1 MAVYNRI
8 YSKKKWDLVCKYN
21 KNLME
26 DFLLELKSQKK
37 SQGTI
42 NQYKN
47 DLRIL
52 FIYILDELDN
62 KEIYKLKKKH
72 FRNYMMWL
80 MDKDMSNAR
89 INRLMSALRSM
100 LTYASDEE
108 DYEDELEI
116 NYAQKVKGLQKEKVR
131 EIVFLT
137 DEEVTYIYDRLIE
150 EGKYQ
155 QALLC
160 ALMYDSAGR
169 RNECYQVEKD
179 FIAQDPNFTNT
190 VIGKRNKSFRLLYRA
205 RTKEAYDLL
214 MNSRNDDCPY
224 LWITSQNGEI
234 TEASYETLYAW
245 VISWRKILTE
255 KFDYK
260 EFNPHSMRHSS
271 LENYGDGTHYACRE
285 YLNGNPLSI
294 DQLKLLAHHEDVS
307 TTMSY
312 LRDKGDDELLKAF
325 GIENK

>member
-1 MAVYNRI
+1 MAIYNRI
-8 YSKKKWDLVCKYN
+8 YSKEKWDLVCKYN
-21 KNLME
+21 KNLMD

-52 FIYILDELDN
+52 FIYIHDELDN

-72 FRNYMMWL
+72 FRNYMLWL
-80 MDKDMSNAR
+80 QEKDMSNAR

-100 LTYASDEE
+100 LTYTSDEE

-131 EIVFLT
+131 EIIFLT
-137 DEEVTYIYDRLIE
+137 DEEVTYIYKRLIE
-150 EGKYQ
+150 EKKYQ

-169 RNECYQVEKD
+169 RNECFQVSKD
-179 FIAQDPNFTNT
+179 FGELDANFTN
-190 VIGKRNKSFRLLYRA
+190 VVVGKRNKSFRLLYREWT
-205 RTKEAYDLL
+205 REAYKLL
-214 MNSRNDDCPY
+214 MQNRKDDCPY
-224 LWITSQNGEI
+224 LWTTKQNNELV
-234 TEASYETLYAW
+234 EASYETLYAW
-245 VISWRKILTE
+245 VISWRKIHSE
-255 KFDYK
+255 KFESK
-260 EFNPHSMRHSS
+260 EFNPHSFRHSA
-271 LENYGDGTHYACRE
+271 LENYGDGTHYACKK
-285 YLNGNPLSI
+285 YLNGNPLTI
-294 DQLKLLAHHEDVS
+294 EQLKLLAHHEDVS

-325 GIENK
+325 GIDK